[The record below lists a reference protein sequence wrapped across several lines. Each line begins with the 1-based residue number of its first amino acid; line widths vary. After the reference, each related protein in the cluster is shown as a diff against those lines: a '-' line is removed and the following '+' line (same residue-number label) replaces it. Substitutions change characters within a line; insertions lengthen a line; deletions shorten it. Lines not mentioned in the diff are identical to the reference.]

1 MSEIKV
7 NKVSP
12 ATGTAITLGDSGDTF
27 TVPAGATIVNSG
39 TATGFG
45 SSGFTQGSATATT
58 SGTTHDYTSIP
69 AGTDMIVINL
79 FEVSN
84 SGNTSLKIQLGDSGG
99 IETSGYIN
107 RAYQKYDD
115 HEESNTDG
123 FELEQQD
130 ASSEFSGH
138 CILTLVDSSTN
149 TWAFSGALA
158 VTSATNNNTT
168 SMGVKALSAEL
179 DRIRLLNDGG
189 TAFDN
194 GKFNIMYQ

>member
-1 MSEIKV
+1 MFV
-7 NKVSP
+7 
-12 ATGTAITLGDSGDTF
+12 L
-27 TVPAGATIVNSG
+27 
-39 TATGFG
+39 
-45 SSGFTQGSATATT
+45 
-58 SGTTHDYTSIP
+58 
-69 AGTDMIVINL
+69 NL
-79 FEVSN
+79 FDLSN

-107 RAYQKYDD
+107 RSYVKYSSG
-115 HEESNTDG
+115 EENTDG

-149 TWAFSGALA
+149 TWAFSSSLA
-158 VTSATNNNTT
+158 VTSGTSNNT
-168 SMGVKALSAEL
+168 SSHGVKALSAEL